1 MTKTTLTACYTLEF
15 KPEALRLLVEGGQ
28 SIAVTA
34 STLGVVDQTQ
44 FNQLKSYRA
53 GKLTDADSNT
63 VSAQH
68 MEISRQC
75 EPGRRA

>member
-1 MTKTTLTACYTLEF
+1 MTKTTLTACYTLEL

-28 SIAVTA
+28 SIALTA

-44 FNQLKSYRA
+44 LNQLKSYRA
-53 GKLTDADSNT
+53 GKLTGANSNT
-63 VSAQH
+63 VSAHQ

-75 EPGRRA
+75 EPGWRA